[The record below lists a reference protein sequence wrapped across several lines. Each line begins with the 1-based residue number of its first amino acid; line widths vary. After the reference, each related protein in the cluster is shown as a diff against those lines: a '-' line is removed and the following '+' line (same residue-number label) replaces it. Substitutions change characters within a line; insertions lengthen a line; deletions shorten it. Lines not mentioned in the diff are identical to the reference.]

1 MKHVNVVTNGINHE
15 AGAMALNGV
24 MSAVPETKTLEE
36 GIRQDKRGELRI
48 SDAVP
53 QLLYVHGLDGK
64 IIFVSKFAADY
75 CGLTLEN
82 IQTDDFLPR
91 LFHPDDA
98 ERVREG
104 FGNARESVAPFEL
117 KLRLRRHDGQYRWFS
132 LFYDPLLDVRKHVGQ
147 WYVRGT
153 PIEERKQSI
162 GGVEKAQF
170 AFHKGIEH
178 FSMFDAI
185 IGSSVA
191 LRKVLAQVSRV
202 APTDSTVLILGET
215 GTGKE
220 LIARAIHQLSNRS
233 SQVFIRFNSAAIV
246 PTLVSAELFGH
257 EKGAFTG
264 AFQRRPGRFELAN
277 GGTIFL
283 DEIGD
288 LPAESQIALLRVL
301 QEREIER
308 VGGNQLIA
316 VDVRV
321 IAAANR
327 DLEEAMSI
335 GVFRRDL
342 FYRLNVFPIYVP
354 PLRERVEDIPILAEH
369 FMERYAKA
377 CGKKIRHIPRTIEGL
392 LQAYH
397 WPGNIRELQNVIERA
412 VVLCDSDTLFIDE
425 SWLMRQE
432 HQQSGSMTSPLT
444 KPAEYERVTI
454 QAALASSRGQVAGSS
469 GAAAKLGLPRQTL
482 ESRIKALGIDK
493 NRFKI
498 RHAG

>member
-1 MKHVNVVTNGINHE
+1 MEHVNVVTNGINHKV
-15 AGAMALNGV
+15 GAMAVNGV
-24 MSAVPETKTLEE
+24 MSAIPGTKTLEE
-36 GIRQDKRGELRI
+36 GIRQDKRGVRRI
-48 SDAVP
+48 IDAVP
-53 QLLYVHGLDGK
+53 QLIYVHGLDGK
-64 IIFVSKFAADY
+64 IIFVNKFATDY

-98 ERVREG
+98 ERVREV
-104 FGNARESVAPFEL
+104 FGNALEPVAPFEL
-117 KLRLRRHDGQYRWFS
+117 ELRLRRHDGQYRWFS
-132 LFYDPLLDVRKHVGQ
+132 LLYDPLLDVQERVSQ

-153 PIEERKQSI
+153 PIEERKQGN
-162 GGVEKAQF
+162 GGVGKTEL
-170 AFHKGIEH
+170 AFHKEIDH

-202 APTDSTVLILGET
+202 APTHSTVLILGET

-233 SQVFIRFNSAAIV
+233 SQVFIRFNCAAILH
-246 PTLVSAELFGH
+246 TLVSAELFGH

-308 VGGNQLIA
+308 VGGNRLIA

-327 DLEEAMSI
+327 DLEEAMAI
-335 GVFRRDL
+335 GMLRRDL

-369 FMERYAKA
+369 FMERYAEA
-377 CGKKIRHIPRTIEGL
+377 CGKKIRHIPRTVGEL

-425 SWLMRQE
+425 SWFMRQE
-432 HQQSGSMTSPLT
+432 CQQSGSMTSPVTKLT
-444 KPAEYERVTI
+444 GDEGETI
-454 QAALASSRGQVAGSS
+454 EAALASSRGQVGGSS

-482 ESRIKALGIDK
+482 ESKIKALGIDK